1 MTKPRIGVLGA
12 MDEEVRRLRDSV
24 SVPRVESSGQRPY
37 ILGEIEGHPV
47 ALAFSRWGKVAA
59 ASTATTMI
67 ERFGVEQV
75 VFIGVAGAIDPSLSI
90 GDVVVASSLVHHDLD
105 ARPFIKRYEVPLLE
119 IVEIPTDPRLS
130 SAAESAANDV
140 LGAGLEAVVSV
151 EERRRFGIE
160 RPSAHRGLVASGDRF
175 IASSD
180 EVEQLRRDLPQVL
193 AVEMEGAAVA
203 QVCFEHG
210 VPCTVVRTI
219 SDRADHAAPVDF
231 GAFVRDVAS
240 RFGEQ
245 LVRRMLE
252 RL

>member
-1 MTKPRIGVLGA
+1 MTKPRIGILGA
-12 MDEEVRRLRDSV
+12 MDEEVRRLRDAV
-24 SVPRVESSGQRPY
+24 AAARVESSGQRPY
-37 ILGEIEGHPV
+37 ILGEIEGHPA

-67 ERFGVEQV
+67 ERFGVEQI
-75 VFIGVAGAIDPSLSI
+75 VFIGVAGAIDPTLSI

-105 ARPFIKRYEVPLLE
+105 ARPFIEKYEIPLLDL
-119 IVEIPTDPRLS
+119 VEIPTDPRLS
-130 SAAESAANDV
+130 SAAESAAREV
-140 LGAGLEAVVSV
+140 LGPGLETLVSA

-160 RPSAHRGLVASGDRF
+160 KPRAHRGMVASGDRF
-175 IASSD
+175 IAD
-180 EVEQLRRDLPQVL
+180 PAEVARLRQDLPRVL

-219 SDRADHAAPVDF
+219 SDRADHTAPVDF
-231 GAFVRDVAS
+231 GAFVSDVAS

-245 LVRRMLE
+245 LVRRMLKA
-252 RL
+252 L